1 MAGEHGSRQFVRV
14 RWAIAFTLGIA
25 AGTLS
30 TTLFGITDTLWALAG
45 CSAVAA
51 AVGLFEWFGHE
62 RLLGP
67 RRPNPRLQRPVRVNF
82 ATPPRRTTK
91 TKPPLRR
98 GQLHAIT
105 GRKTVD
111 PPSSGTS

>member
-1 MAGEHGSRQFVRV
+1 MAGDHGSRRFVKF

-30 TTLFGITDTLWALAG
+30 TTLFGIIATLWALAG
-45 CSAVAA
+45 CSAVAG
-51 AVGLFEWFGHE
+51 AVGMFEWFGQE

-67 RRPNPRLQRPVRVNF
+67 RQPHVRRQWPVRMNF
-82 ATPPRRTTK
+82 TPPPRK
-91 TKPPLRR
+91 TSNSKPPLRR

-105 GRKTVD
+105 GRKAAD
-111 PPSSGTS
+111 PPSSGAS

>member
-30 TTLFGITDTLWALAG
+30 TTLFGLTGTLWALAG
-45 CSAVAA
+45 GSAVAL

-82 ATPPRRTTK
+82 AARPRK
-91 TKPPLRR
+91 TIERKPPLRR
-98 GQLHAIT
+98 GQLYAIT